1 MAKRKAKFFLVPPFG
16 TNTHFFAIC
25 TTDYLQ
31 WVTNEKKIVLFLR
44 QFHEN
49 CRSKTISCRKLGNFS
64 KMQDNALRHR
74 EGLKG

>member
-1 MAKRKAKFFLVPPFG
+1 MDEDDLK
-16 TNTHFFAIC
+16 
-25 TTDYLQ
+25 

-49 CRSKTISCRKLGNFS
+49 CRTKTTSCRKLSSFS
-64 KMQDNALRHR
+64 EMQDDDLMHR

>member
-1 MAKRKAKFFLVPPFG
+1 MTLFVV
-16 TNTHFFAIC
+16 NE
-25 TTDYLQ
+25 DDLQ

-49 CRSKTISCRKLGNFS
+49 CRSKSTSCRKLSIFS
-64 KMQDNALRHR
+64 EMQDDALRHR